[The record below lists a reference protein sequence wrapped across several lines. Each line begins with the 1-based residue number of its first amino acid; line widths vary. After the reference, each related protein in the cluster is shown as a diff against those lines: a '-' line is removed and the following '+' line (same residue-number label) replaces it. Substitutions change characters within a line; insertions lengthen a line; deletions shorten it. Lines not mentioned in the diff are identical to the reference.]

1 MGQVA
6 EVAADSLI
14 GALCAALPKQL
25 AAKCQPNKWLDCPVI
40 SY

>member
-1 MGQVA
+1 MA
-6 EVAADSLI
+6 EVAVDSLI
-14 GALCAALPKQL
+14 GVLCVALPRQL